1 MLARRER
8 IRAFS
13 AVRAAKRRKKHMT
26 KEERA
31 KMNEIIQR
39 FIGKRCIISTI
50 ISESSSIVGT
60 ITESNDSWITVS
72 YDDTEEIVNIDYIV
86 HIKEYPQ
93 KKKKNK

>member
-1 MLARRER
+1 MLARRKR

-39 FIGKRCIISTI
+39 FIGKKCIISTI
-50 ISESSSIVGT
+50 NSESSHVVGT
-60 ITESNDSWITVS
+60 ITESTGGWIIVS
-72 YDDTEEIVNIDYIV
+72 HDDTEEMVNIDYIV
-86 HIKEYPQ
+86 NIKEYPQ
-93 KKKKNK
+93 NKKKNK